1 MPRIDIILY
10 RSCADV
16 PLEQP
21 FDACIV
27 GSGAGGGA
35 VAYALTKAGFKVAV
49 LEKGPHYK
57 DEDFFHDELS
67 VCRRSFFVPNPADEP
82 HVVVRDGGAKPERTT
97 DGWIACCVG
106 GGTVHMSGYFFRM
119 RAEDFRLRSLYGNV
133 KGANVADWPVSL
145 TDMEAFYD
153 EVERVIGVSG
163 DAGREGRPNPYPLAP
178 IISHPAGELVDEAC
192 RKLGWRS
199 FPTPRAI
206 LSADYG
212 GRPACHYCG
221 FCGSYGCEV
230 GAKSSSLSTFLAIA
244 QATGKLRIFSRAM
257 VETIDVDA
265 AGRAIGA
272 TYIDASGARHQ
283 IRAAVTIVACSAIET
298 ARLLLMSTHG
308 RYPKGLGNSSGMV
321 GKNLMF
327 SSFASAYARF
337 DLPSRHF
344 EESARVMPFLDRA
357 VLDHYLVPKAGLPHP
372 KAGSLL
378 FMLPHKNPILQA
390 ERVAKMTDGPS
401 VFGAELKRRMR
412 EVFLDTRSIE
422 VEAFGESLPHAGCAV
437 TLDPETK
444 DRFGL
449 PVARIQLALHPASLA
464 ASDFLAARARDILG
478 ACSPRSIGSYPS
490 SRLYTV
496 LQAGTARMSK
506 RPDDGVVDP
515 SGKVH
520 DVSSLYVADA
530 SGFPSSGGAP
540 FTLTIMANALRV
552 GSHIVARA
560 SRGEL

>member
-1 MPRIDIILY
+1 V
-10 RSCADV
+10 AD
-16 PLEQP
+16 ET

-35 VAYALTKAGFKVAV
+35 VAYALTKAGWRVAV
-49 LEKGPHYK
+49 LEKGPHYA
-57 DEDFFHDELS
+57 DQDFFHDELT
-67 VCRRSFFVPNPADEP
+67 VCRRTFFVPSPADEP
-82 HVVVRDGGAKPERTT
+82 HMVVRKGQAKPERST
-97 DGWIACCVG
+97 DAWIACCVG

-133 KGANVADWPVSL
+133 KGARVADWPVSL
-145 TDMEAFYD
+145 AEMTPFYD

-163 DAGREGRPNPYPLAP
+163 DAAREGRNEPYPLAP
-178 IISHPAGELVDEAC
+178 IISHPAAELVDGAC
-192 RKLGWRS
+192 RKLHLRA

-212 GRPACHYCG
+212 GRAACHYCG

-230 GAKSSSLSTFLAIA
+230 GAKSSSLATFLASA
-244 QATGKLRIFSRAM
+244 QSTGKLRIFSRAM
-257 VETIDVDA
+257 VEKVDLDEKGRA
-265 AGRAIGA
+265 AGA
-272 TYIDASGARHQ
+272 TFLDEKGARQ
-283 IRAAVTIVACSAIET
+283 RIRAKVTVVACSAVET
-298 ARLLLMSTHG
+298 ARLLLLSATAGHAS
-308 RYPKGLGNSSGMV
+308 GLANSSGLV

-337 DLPSRHF
+337 ALPHADF
-344 EESARVMPFLDRA
+344 PESARIMPFLDRA
-357 VLDHYLVPKAGLPHP
+357 VLDHYVAPKAGLAHP

-378 FMLPHKNPILQA
+378 FMLSHKNPIFQA
-390 ERVAKMTDGPS
+390 ERVAKTPDGPP

-412 EVFLDTRSIE
+412 EFFVETRTIE
-422 VEAFGESLPHAGCAV
+422 VEAFGESLPHPGCSV

-449 PVARIQLALHPASLA
+449 PAARIELGLHPASLE
-464 ASDFLAARARDILG
+464 ASDFLAARGREILD
-478 ACSPRSIGSYPS
+478 ACSPSTVGSYPS
-490 SRLYTV
+490 DRMYTV
-496 LQAGTARMSK
+496 LQAGTARMS
-506 RPDDGVVDP
+506 RRREEGVVDAT
-515 SGKVH
+515 GKAH
-520 DVSSLYVADA
+520 DVPNLYVADA

-552 GSHIVARA
+552 ASHIVARA